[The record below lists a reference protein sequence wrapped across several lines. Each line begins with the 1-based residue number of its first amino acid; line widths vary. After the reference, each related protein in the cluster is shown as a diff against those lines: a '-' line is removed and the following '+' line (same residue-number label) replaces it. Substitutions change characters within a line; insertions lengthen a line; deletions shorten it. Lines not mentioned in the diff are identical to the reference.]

1 MSKKPK
7 GASIDFKKT
16 LMPRIRQQQISV
28 SLSNWASLKIQS
40 FKQNEARTKSV
51 DAAYVDL

>member
-51 DAAYVDL
+51 DAAYVDM